1 MKAILRVSLIHFE
14 VITRKLLGGNGT
26 GFSNSKSSIHAK
38 EQLEAVLRLI
48 NEFMQIFLGREVIDA
63 RDTF

>member
-14 VITRKLLGGNGT
+14 VITRKLFWGNGT
-26 GFSNSKSSIHAK
+26 SLTYSKSSIHAK

-48 NEFMQIFLGREVIDA
+48 NKFMQIILGWEVIDA
-63 RDTF
+63 RDAF